1 MLPGLL
7 VQDRRLDCHVNESG
21 CSGNRG
27 DLLLVHVGLGDQLL
41 ATSDSLRLQDVHLTP
56 SSHSLAREGE
66 QWVFVAD
73 TVAADD
79 ALQPSERTRQSVNG
93 QAAVDVHHN
102 QGRHLTLSL
111 AVLSSVLGFLLG
123 WDFANNVYAQHWV
136 AQNLAEVG
144 LIAFAV
150 IMGVVLLPL
159 AMILLMGFM
168 GREKKSAAGQYSSNR
183 SKKN

>member
-1 MLPGLL
+1 MEETYFWSTL
-7 VQDRRLDCHVNESG
+7 VLAISF
-21 CSGNRG
+21 S
-27 DLLLVHVGLGDQLL
+27 LLLILFLYKMFISPRQVIV
-41 ATSDSLRLQDVHLTP
+41 SLEKA
-56 SSHSLAREGE
+56 SSGI
-66 QWVFVAD
+66 FVAD
-73 TVAADD
+73 TVAADA

-123 WDFANNVYAQHWV
+123 WDFANNVYAQQWV

-150 IMGVVLLPL
+150 IMGVILLPL